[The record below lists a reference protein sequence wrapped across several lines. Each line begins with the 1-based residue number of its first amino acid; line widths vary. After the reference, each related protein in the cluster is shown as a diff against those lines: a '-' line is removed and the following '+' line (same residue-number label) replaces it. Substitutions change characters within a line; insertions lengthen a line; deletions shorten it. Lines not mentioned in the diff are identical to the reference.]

1 MSIMQQ
7 YFTGK
12 TILITGGTGFLWY
25 ALTREI
31 LKQNP
36 HSIRIFSRD
45 EVKHFKMQRDFNN
58 PTIRHL
64 IGDIRDK
71 DRLLKA
77 MDGVDYVIHAA
88 ALKRLYILEY
98 NTEESVK
105 TNIIGTL
112 NLVAAANESKVKKVV
127 FISTDKS
134 CSPINTYGGCK
145 FVSERIITESN
156 YSNGANG
163 TIFLSVRYGN
173 VVNST
178 GSIVPILQDRIKNN
192 QDFYLTDD
200 KMTRFLITEEDAIK
214 LIFDAFEFGIG
225 WEVIVPKLDSCKI
238 TVLMEAMKRVND
250 YSCDIKNIG
259 LRPGEKIHEYMIN
272 EDEWSRVI
280 FYKNRYIIQ
289 SLIQVYKDETDC
301 PKYIQDGEK
310 FVMWDYSSEHSLI
323 SLDEVI
329 EKFEK
334 YLKVN
339 P

>member
-1 MSIMQQ
+1 MQQ
-7 YFTGK
+7 YFTWK
-12 TILITGGTGFLWY
+12 TILITGGTGFLGY
-25 ALTREI
+25 ALTKEI

-36 HSIRIFSRD
+36 HSIRIYSRD
-45 EVKHFKMQRDFNN
+45 EVKHFKMQRDFGNN
-58 PTIRHL
+58 PIIRHL
-64 IGDIRDK
+64 IWDIRDK

-77 MDGVDYVIHAA
+77 MNGVDYVIHAA
-88 ALKRLYILEY
+88 ALKRLDILEY

-112 NLVAAANESKVKKVV
+112 NLVAAANEAWVKKVV

-156 YSNGANG
+156 YSNGTNG

-178 GSIVPILQDRIKNN
+178 GSIVPILQEKIRNN
-192 QDFYLTDD
+192 QDFQLTDER
-200 KMTRFLITEEDAIK
+200 MTRFLITEEDAIR

-225 WEVIVPKLDSCKI
+225 WEVIVPKLDSCKV
-238 TVLMEAMKRVND
+238 TVLMDAIKQVNN
-250 YSCDIKNIG
+250 YTCEIKNIW

-272 EDEWSRVI
+272 EIEWSRVV

-289 SLIQVYKDETDC
+289 SLIQEYKYDINLPVYL
-301 PKYIQDGEK
+301 QNGEK
-310 FVMWDYSSEHSLI
+310 VVMWDYSSENSLI
-323 SLDEVI
+323 NVDELI
-329 EKFEK
+329 HKFGE
-334 YLKVN
+334 YLKVK
-339 P
+339 

>member
-1 MSIMQQ
+1 MQQ
-7 YFTGK
+7 YFTWK
-12 TILITGGTGFLWY
+12 TILITGGTGFLGY
-25 ALTREI
+25 ALTKEI

-36 HSIRIFSRD
+36 HSIRIYSRD
-45 EVKHFKMQRDFNN
+45 EVKHFKMQRDFGNN
-58 PTIRHL
+58 PIIRHL
-64 IGDIRDK
+64 IWDIRDK

-77 MDGVDYVIHAA
+77 MNGVDYVIHAA
-88 ALKRLYILEY
+88 ALKRLDILEY

-112 NLVAAANESKVKKVV
+112 NLVAAANEAWVKKVV

-178 GSIVPILQDRIKNN
+178 GSIVPILQEKIRNN
-192 QDFYLTDD
+192 QDFQLTDER
-200 KMTRFLITEEDAIK
+200 MTRFLITEEDAIR

-225 WEVIVPKLDSCKI
+225 WEVIVPKLDSCKV
-238 TVLMEAMKRVND
+238 TVLMDAIKRVNN
-250 YSCDIKNIG
+250 YTCEIKNIW

-272 EDEWSRVI
+272 EIEWSRVV

-289 SLIQVYKDETDC
+289 SLIQEYKYDINL
-301 PKYIQDGEK
+301 PIYLQNGERV
-310 FVMWDYSSEHSLI
+310 VMWDYSSENSLI
-323 SLDEVI
+323 DVNEVI
-329 EKFEK
+329 HKFGE
-334 YLKVN
+334 YLKVK
-339 P
+339 